1 VSLTLNTYLSLK
13 IVEHMSHDSAQSKHK
28 VEAYCTKQRSW
39 HALHTGAWNRK
50 VSHHEAEEK
59 VKYPTGHRISENVYQ
74 SLRFATKV
82 GVLTRATWYDLF
94 GSGGIRRQQKQLQQL
109 LALDV
114 FKLHPCAHV
123 QNVMVLGEYVKK
135 LIQEKSWVHVPSV
148 SAQFIEHDETVARGL
163 WRLEKAGICDKWI
176 TDKELKNMDSK
187 LFRLE
192 IKGAGDKFPDAV
204 FRLSGTEERK
214 LVALEYEKT
223 AKNNWRYNKAMLAYG
238 DSTTFNH
245 ILYIVE
251 SGGIE
256 TAVRRAIKFI
266 GDSRL
271 QSKMGF
277 IHASDWKNDPA
288 TAPIRGNLGFTH
300 LGGIMQKVS

>member
-1 VSLTLNTYLSLK
+1 MH
-13 IVEHMSHDSAQSKHK
+13 IGGE
-28 VEAYCTKQRSW
+28 
-39 HALHTGAWNRK
+39 NRK
-50 VSHHEAEEK
+50 VSRHVSEEK
-59 VKYPTGHRISENVYQ
+59 VKYPTGHKISENVYQ
-74 SLRFATKV
+74 SLRFVTKV
-82 GVLTRATWYDLF
+82 GVMTRTTWYDLF
-94 GSGGIRRQQKQLQQL
+94 GSGSLRWKQKQLQQL
-109 LALDV
+109 INLDV
-114 FKLHPCAHV
+114 FRPHPCAHV
-123 QNVMVLGEYVKK
+123 QDVMVLGEYGKK
-135 LIQEKSWVHVPSV
+135 LIEDKSWVHVPSV

-176 TDKELKNMDSK
+176 TDKELKTMDSK

-192 IKGAGDKFPDAV
+192 IKGAGEKFPDAV
-204 FRLSGTEERK
+204 FRLSGTEDRK

-223 AKNNWRYNKAMLAYG
+223 AKNNWRYNKAMLGYG

-266 GDSRL
+266 GDSCL
-271 QSKMGF
+271 QARTGF
-277 IHASDWKNDPA
+277 IHASDWIRDPA

-300 LGGIMQKVS
+300 LGGIMQKVA